1 MSRTVRIATA
11 AIFSAL
17 TLATATAGTAVA
29 ATATQPSA
37 AGAAGTTGTESTAI
51 AATAVPQTSVPQ
63 ETQGT
68 LPRPT
73 GPYEAGEDVL
83 HLVDHSRLDPWLP
96 SDGPRQLMVSMFYPA
111 RQGTGQPAAYMTAGE
126 AQGFVDLRVPP
137 GYGVTAAD
145 MQGVRTFAFT
155 GAKAAPGRFPLVVL
169 SPGLENPRATLTSL
183 ATELA
188 SHGYVVALV
197 GHTYEDSGETFPD
210 GTTSPCLFC
219 GDADAGTPDQVTAGR
234 AKDTSF
240 VIDQLTRGHAWN
252 LGHLIDPRAV
262 GMAGHSIGGASAA
275 EAMLGDPRILAGVD
289 MDGTFFPPVPPSGIG
304 HRPFLMLAHPGG
316 DPGVQDPT
324 WTQTWADLD
333 GYKRWLTLA
342 GANHASFTDITI
354 LADELGVP
362 LPSSLT
368 GLRGSEITRAYVTA
382 FFDKTLKG
390 RCEPLLDGPSP
401 EFPEVTFQP

>member
-1 MSRTVRIATA
+1 MNRTRRIATVA
-11 AIFSAL
+11 LLSAL
-17 TLATATAGTAVA
+17 TVATATAGTAF
-29 ATATQPSA
+29 A
-37 AGAAGTTGTESTAI
+37 AGSTPPSRPAHTATAI
-51 AATAVPQTSVPQ
+51 APAF
-63 ETQGT
+63 QGT
-68 LPRPT
+68 LPAPT
-73 GPYEAGEDVL
+73 GRDEAGEDVL
-83 HLVDHSRLDPWLP
+83 HLVDHSRPDPWQP
-96 SDGPRQLMVSMFYPA
+96 SAGPRQLMVSMFYPA
-111 RQGTGQPAAYMTAGE
+111 RQGTGRPAPYMTAGE
-126 AQGFVDLRVPP
+126 AQGFVDLRVPA
-137 GYGVTAAD
+137 GSGVTAAD
-145 MQGVRTFAFT
+145 VSGVLTQAFT
-155 GAKAAPGRFPLVVL
+155 DAEPAPGRFPLIVL

-219 GDADAGTPDQVTAGR
+219 SQSGPPFASPDQVTASR
-234 AKDTSF
+234 AKDVSF
-240 VIDQLTRGHAWN
+240 VIDELTRDHAWR
-252 LGHLIDPRAV
+252 LSHLIDKDSI

-275 EAMLGDPRILAGVD
+275 EAMLADPRILAGAN
-289 MDGTFFPPVPPSGIG
+289 MDGTFFPAVPATGIG
-304 HRPFLMLAHPGG
+304 HRPFLMMAHPD
-316 DPGVQDPT
+316 DPALGPDPT

-354 LADELGVP
+354 LAQELGLP
-362 LPSSLT
+362 LPTPLG

-401 EFPEVTFQP
+401 AYPEVTFQP

>member
-11 AIFSAL
+11 AIFSSL
-17 TLATATAGTAVA
+17 TLATATAGVAMA
-29 ATATQPSA
+29 ATPAQPA
-37 AGAAGTTGTESTAI
+37 RT
-51 AATAVPQTSVPQ
+51 ATAVLAASVAQASAPRDF
-63 ETQGT
+63 QGT
-68 LPRPT
+68 LPEPT
-73 GPYEAGEDVL
+73 RPYEAGEDVL
-83 HLVDHSRLDPWLP
+83 HLVDHSRLDPWVP
-96 SDGPRQLMVSMFYPA
+96 SAGPRQLMVSMFYPA
-111 RQGTGQPAAYMTAGE
+111 RQGTGRPAPYMTAGE

-137 GYGVTAAD
+137 GSGVTPAD
-145 MQGVRTFAFT
+145 MEGVQTFAFT

-219 GDADAGTPDQVTAGR
+219 SQDGPNVGTPPEVTAGR
-234 AKDTSF
+234 AKDVSF
-240 VIDQLTRGHAWN
+240 VLDQLTRGHVWSLA
-252 LGHLIDPRAV
+252 HLIDKDDI

-275 EAMLGDPRILAGVD
+275 EAMLADPRILAGVD
-289 MDGTFFPPVPPSGIG
+289 MDGTFFPPVPAAGIG
-304 HRPFLMLAHPGG
+304 HRPFLMLAHPLDGPSGG
-316 DPGVQDPT
+316 EDPT

-342 GANHASFTDITI
+342 GANHASFTDIPI
-354 LADELGVP
+354 LAQEIGIP
-362 LPSSLT
+362 LPGSLG

-390 RCEPLLDGPSP
+390 RREPLLDDPSAAY
-401 EFPEVTFQP
+401 PEVTFHP